1 MTKRLCSLILAFL
14 LCASL
19 CAAGEG
25 DVSEMAAAAGLTV
38 TASDNPDGALLCD
51 YVVESSRKASVSWS
65 DREQIYTVTGD
76 AEAVSQLYVDAVSQG
91 GWESCRYIVGR
102 KARVSF
108 GADSRLVCDTL
119 EDYLGRMES
128 TLGVTVSVTE
138 EAAAPSNAQL
148 YILNTNTKK
157 FHYPDC
163 YSVGQMKD
171 KNRQEYTGTREAIIA
186 MGYKPCGNCHP

>member
-91 GWESCRYIVGR
+91 SWESCRYIVGR

-108 GADSRLVCDTL
+108 AADSRLVCDTL
-119 EDYLGRMES
+119 EDYLHGSMYRLAMM
-128 TLGVTVSVTE
+128 
-138 EAAAPSNAQL
+138 
-148 YILNTNTKK
+148 LNTL
-157 FHYPDC
+157 FC
-163 YSVGQMKD
+163 L
-171 KNRQEYTGTREAIIA
+171 IIA
-186 MGYKPCGNCHP
+186 LAGIGSVLKIVFWG